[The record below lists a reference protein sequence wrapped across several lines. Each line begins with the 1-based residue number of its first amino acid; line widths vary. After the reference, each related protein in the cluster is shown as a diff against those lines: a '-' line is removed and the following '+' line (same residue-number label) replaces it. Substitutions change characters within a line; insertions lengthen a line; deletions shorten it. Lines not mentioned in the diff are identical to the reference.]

1 MTDPFAPAERAHL
14 KALWDAYFCATE
26 LPLLTPSHRRM
37 MDLKELDRRGVKPE
51 DVRGVI
57 AGLKRAIANGQKGYT
72 ESSLDWRNTV
82 GAVDK
87 FEELVNRYRQAVQ
100 RRRGVT
106 REAAQSTPRPTERK
120 LADGTTM
127 NVLDSQPTPAFV
139 PPIKCELSKIV
150 KEQLKGGKR
159 E

>member
-1 MTDPFAPAERAHL
+1 MNDPFAPAERAHL
-14 KALWDAYFCATE
+14 KALWDAYFRATE
-26 LPLLTPSHRRM
+26 LPLLTASHRRM

-57 AGLKRAIANGQKGYT
+57 VGLKRAIANGQKGYT
-72 ESSLDWRNTV
+72 ESSLDWRNTL

-100 RRRGVT
+100 RRRGVA
-106 REAAQSTPRPTERK
+106 REAAQAAPRPVSRNTG
-120 LADGTTM
+120 DGSTV
-127 NVLDSQPTPAFV
+127 NVLDSQPAAEYV
-139 PPIKCELSKIV
+139 PPIKGTLSKLV
-150 KEQLKGGKR
+150 KEQLKGGNR